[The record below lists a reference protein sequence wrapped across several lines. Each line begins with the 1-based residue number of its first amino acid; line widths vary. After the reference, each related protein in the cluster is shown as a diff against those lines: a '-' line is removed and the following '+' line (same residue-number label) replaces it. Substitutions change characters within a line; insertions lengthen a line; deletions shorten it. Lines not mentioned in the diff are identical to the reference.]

1 MCPYQNHQN
10 VQFLEKKKKMLIAI
24 TNQAN
29 FTFLVL
35 NHISTLCILA
45 ALKWDVD
52 FERCECCLDIIKE
65 LGVVSY
71 MWA

>member
-1 MCPYQNHQN
+1 MYN
-10 VQFLEKKKKMLIAI
+10 FLKKKKMLIAI

-35 NHISTLCILA
+35 NHRSTLSILA